1 MGPNQ
6 LRRGLALSAV
16 LLALVPIVFGLLLVA
31 AGYPPLIGPFI
42 AGAVGWT
49 IALTLRTPVALIGM
63 RVFGSMERAQTLIIA
78 ASGPA
83 EEIVRLIAVL
93 LIGRDIA
100 TALWLGFGWATVEVL
115 YAFVNGAAI
124 ARLAQRTDPEAER
137 VRQLLPPAAFGS
149 SAPVWGAVERVGA
162 TALHIGFT
170 LIVAALPISV
180 VVNMVVHSSVNLAMV
195 RLSQRWP
202 IAALEAIIVAV
213 GFAALAIGLVLIG
226 AY

>member
-1 MGPNQ
+1 MDPRQ
-6 LRRGLALSAV
+6 LPRTLALSAV
-16 LLALVPIVFGLLLVA
+16 MLAVVPIAFGVVLVV

-42 AGAVGWT
+42 AGAIGWT

-63 RVFGSMERAQTLIIA
+63 RVLGSMERAQTLIIA

-83 EEIVRLIAVL
+83 EETVRLIVVV

-115 YAFVNGAAI
+115 YSFVNGAAI
-124 ARLAQRTDPEAER
+124 ASMAQRTDPEAER

-149 SAPVWGAVERVGA
+149 SAPVWGAVERIGA

-170 LIVAALPISV
+170 LSVAAVPISFL
-180 VVNMVVHSSVNLAMV
+180 VNMVVHSSVNLAMV

-202 IAALEAIIVAV
+202 IYAIESIIVV
-213 GFAALAIGLVLIG
+213 IGFIALGAGLVLIG
-226 AY
+226 AF